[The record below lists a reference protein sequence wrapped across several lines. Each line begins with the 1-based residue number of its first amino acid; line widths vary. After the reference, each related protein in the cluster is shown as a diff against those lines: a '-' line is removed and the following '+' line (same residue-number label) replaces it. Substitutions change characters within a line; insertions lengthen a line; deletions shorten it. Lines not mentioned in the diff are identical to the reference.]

1 VIGCK
6 TKEIKYYCKKH
17 GNRIWKD
24 EIEKKKKWWKKKNTV
39 TNLLEML
46 WGKTLTGG
54 KDTFI

>member
-1 VIGCK
+1 MIGCK

-17 GNRIWKD
+17 ANRIWKD

>member
-17 GNRIWKD
+17 ANRIWKD
-24 EIEKKKKWWKKKNTV
+24 EIEKEKKNTV

-46 WGKTLTGG
+46 
-54 KDTFI
+54 